1 MPGTVPHPSEGQP
14 KCSRDR
20 DGTLD
25 PSLQTV
31 SMSVK
36 HEQQQHAEEMELEPL
51 AETPDT
57 EAIHKSGIKPEVN
70 QTSAG
75 SQLELSLQPWAGGTG
90 PQAAAASQQR
100 VETKQE
106 PDQEAAEDAKGV
118 IHREGGAST
127 SGQTGSQTEQL
138 CSILGGV
145 ISEKAAD
152 KLLLRC
158 GGDLAKAV
166 NAFYDSGTS
175 GPSIALAGAKKLNP
189 QKPQPSPK
197 VTRCYEA
204 GSAWSSS

>member
-1 MPGTVPHPSEGQP
+1 MPGTVPQPAGIQP
-14 KCSRDR
+14 KRARNR
-20 DGTLD
+20 DGTPA

-36 HEQQQHAEEMELEPL
+36 HEQQQHAEEMELEPP
-51 AETPDT
+51 AETPNT
-57 EAIHKSGIKPEVN
+57 EAIHTSGIKPEVN
-70 QTSAG
+70 QTSG

-90 PQAAAASQQR
+90 PHAAAASQQR
-100 VETKQE
+100 VEMKQE
-106 PDQEAAEDAKGV
+106 EDQEAAEGATGV
-118 IHREGGAST
+118 IQREGDAST

-145 ISEKAAD
+145 ISEQAAD

-175 GPSIALAGAKKLNP
+175 GQSTALTGAKKLNP
-189 QKPQPSPK
+189 QKPQSSPK
-197 VTRCYEA
+197 VPRCYRA
-204 GSAWSSS
+204 GSA